1 MAYVIADN
9 IMSPLGENS
18 EENYLSVKAGKSMLH
33 TYQPGSYAVQ
43 EGFCASLMEK
53 DNISAAILKTY
64 FERLAFASASKA
76 IRQSGIN
83 VARHRVLFIL
93 STTKGSIEELGK
105 VEDEEV
111 YLGTTAQHI
120 AAALGITTKPIVV
133 CNACISGLSAL
144 ILASRLLDA
153 DALSETISST
163 VGNGSSISYD
173 YVVVCGADSPRRFII
188 SGFQSL
194 KALSTEPCHPF
205 DMERFGLNLG
215 EAAAT
220 IILGR
225 TAKEDSVHPTSE
237 SAIPSHGNIS
247 KNVWRIERGYIKN
260 DAFHISAPSKT
271 SEGLYAC
278 LHETLQGMNLEDIG
292 FINAHGTATLFND
305 QMESVAI
312 QRAGLSQV
320 PTDALK
326 GYLGH
331 TLGAAGILE
340 TILCMKAADDHI
352 IIGTRG
358 FEELGVSGKM
368 DISAANRSLAKQ
380 TFVKMLSGFGGCNAT
395 LLATKEK
402 KGQQQLVEKTICA
415 KKPTRI
421 EKQDDTKFSRF
432 IRSHHVTIT
441 TKGVTID
448 GNRLNVSNET
458 EDASMLTAIYKQYIG
473 GYPKYYKMDGLSRLG
488 FIASELLLQ
497 VEVGKHQHDFDR
509 AVILFNRSSSIASDK
524 KYLASIA
531 DKDNYFPSPSIFVY
545 TLPNIVTGEIAIRNG
560 YHGETSFYVLP
571 EKNEV
576 QMQEIWQTA
585 FMDAQTQ
592 SAVTGWL
599 DYEDSTHFEADLYI
613 VERGVS

>member
-9 IMSPLGENS
+9 IISPLGNTS

-33 TYQPGSYAVQ
+33 AYEPGSYEVQ
-43 EGFCASLMEK
+43 DGFCASLLGEDVAPEADIRK
-53 DNISAAILKTY
+53 EENTQGNYVASEVELKTS
-64 FERLAFASASKA
+64 FERLAYVSARKA
-76 IRQSGIN
+76 IQQSGID

-105 VEDEEV
+105 MPDADIF
-111 YLGTTAQHI
+111 LGNTAQHI
-120 AAALGITTKPIVV
+120 ATALGIQTKPIVV
-133 CNACISGLSAL
+133 CNACISGLAAL
-144 ILASRLLDA
+144 ILASRLLDEDPA
-153 DALSETISST
+153 ESISST
-163 VGNGSSISYD
+163 LSHDSTASYD
-173 YVVVCGADSPRRFII
+173 YAVVCGADRPRRFII

-194 KALSTEPCHPF
+194 KALSTEPCRPF

-220 IILGR
+220 IVLSR
-225 TAKEDSVHPTSE
+225 T
-237 SAIPSHGNIS
+237 SAEGWQIGQ
-247 KNVWRIERGYIKN
+247 GFIKN

-278 LHETLQGMNLEDIG
+278 LQATLQGILPENIG
-292 FINAHGTATLFND
+292 CINAHGTATLFND
-305 QMESVAI
+305 QMESIAI

-320 PTDALK
+320 PANALK
-326 GYLGH
+326 GYFGH

-368 DISAANRSLAKQ
+368 NISAENRPTDKQ

-395 LLATKEK
+395 LLATREAGLQK
-402 KGQQQLVEKTICA
+402 KQAMQLKAENQAMPLKT
-415 KKPTRI
+415 
-421 EKQDDTKFSRF
+421 EKQKNEQTSLPF
-432 IRSHHVTIT
+432 IRRHHVTIT

-448 GNRLNVSNET
+448 GNRLNIKEESN
-458 EDASMLTAIYKQYIG
+458 DASMLTAIYKQYIG

-488 FIASELLLQ
+488 FIASELLLKA
-497 VEVGKHQHDFDR
+497 EHLPHDFDR

-560 YHGETSFYVLP
+560 YHGETSFYVLADKD
-571 EKNEV
+571 EA
-576 QMQEIWQTA
+576 QMQEILQTA
-585 FMDAQTQ
+585 FMDEQTQ

-599 DYEDSTHFEADLYI
+599 DYEDATHFEADLYI
-613 VERGVS
+613 VERSPRSK